1 MNTELLKALDAY
13 KLAQTEYKK
22 AGDALKVA
30 QNNTS
35 AIIDRVFAAGGPAER
50 VEMRKANRDLLE
62 SAGAAENAAKHDN
75 SIAYAVVC
83 VAGENV
89 AQAAANIL
97 LQAFNDDPKMA
108 ATPTHYK
115 KFEKFCAGLLGDRF
129 HCFNTGYGFKVNYL
143 DGLYGH
149 NEIWVCD
156 TKNGLIDT
164 ERYSQ
169 KQIFDYETIKAE
181 CVRAAADAAA
191 LDAKIKEL
199 RETFDANKKTYKT
212 GARYL
217 LPYVDYNAIHKNFD
231 FE

>member
-13 KLAQTEYKK
+13 KLAQTEYRK
-22 AGDALKVA
+22 AGDALKA
-30 QNNTS
+30 AHNNTS
-35 AIIDRVFAAGGPAER
+35 AIVDRVFAAGGPAER
-50 VEMRKANRDLLE
+50 VEMHKANQDLLE
-62 SAGAAENAAKHDN
+62 SAGAAENAAKHNN

-115 KFEKFCAGLLGDRF
+115 KFKKFCAGLLGDRF
-129 HCFNTGYGFKVNYL
+129 YMFNAGYGLYVHFS
-143 DGLYGH
+143 DGLCNH
-149 NEIWVCD
+149 DNVCVCD
-156 TKNGLIDT
+156 AKNGLIDT
-164 ERYSQ
+164 EHYTP
-169 KQIFDYETIKAE
+169 KTVFDYETIKAE

-217 LPYVDYNAIHKNFD
+217 LPYVDYNAIHKYFNF
-231 FE
+231 E

>member
-1 MNTELLKALDAY
+1 MNKELNLALDAY

-22 AGDALKVA
+22 AGDALKA
-30 QNNTS
+30 AHNNTS
-35 AIIDRVFAAGGPAER
+35 AIVDRVFAAGGPAER

-115 KFEKFCAGLLGDRF
+115 KFKNFCAGLLGDRF
-129 HCFNTGYGFKVNYL
+129 YLFNGGYGLYVHFC
-143 DGLYGH
+143 DGLTAH
-149 NEIWVCD
+149 DNVCVCD

-164 ERYSQ
+164 EHFTQ

-199 RETFDANKKTYKT
+199 RETFDANKNTYKT
-212 GARYL
+212 SARYL
-217 LPYVDYNAIHKNFD
+217 LPYVDYNAIHKYFD